1 MEFKPFHWTVIWFF
15 RIMVPFMIPSLILA
29 ELKRIIDRNVLH
41 DGKRALTGKKKVALS
56 DPYDFAEIKATS
68 KILKCT
74 INELLSSSLAVA
86 MKNLFE
92 ERGDKTTDTIQL
104 AMPVNIRWGPY
115 ATYDDVKLENKFA
128 PMLLKL
134 PLCSDHEESLKK
146 VKPVTG
152 RIRTDFKKTYATYFI
167 TLCIGYIMPA
177 WLVRINCDVLTKPVT
192 LAFSNI
198 PGILKRIKYK
208 DIETLGQFTTFIC
221 AGRCAISICLMSY
234 CEHIRYSVLMDSC
247 VDGEPKE
254 IVRHFDAAIK
264 RYIEIGKERQN
275 TQEAKKEN

>member
-1 MEFKPFHWTVIWFF
+1 MIEFKPFHWTVVWFY
-15 RIMVPFMIPSLILA
+15 RLMVPFMIPSLVKN
-29 ELKRIIDRNVLH
+29 ELNRKCDRNVLH

-56 DPYDFAEIKATS
+56 DPYEFAEIKATS
-68 KILKCT
+68 KILKVT

-92 ERGDKTTDTIQL
+92 ERGDKDTDTIQL

-115 ATYDDVKLENKFA
+115 ATYDDVKLENKFS
-128 PMLLKL
+128 PMPVKL
-134 PLCSDHEESLKK
+134 PLCSDPEESLKK
-146 VKPVTG
+146 VKPVTSKM
-152 RIRTDFKKTYATYFI
+152 RTDFKKTYATYVI
-167 TLCIGYIMPA
+167 AICIGYFMPA
-177 WLVRINCDVLTKPVT
+177 WMAKINCDVLTKPVT

-234 CEHIRYSVLMDSC
+234 CENIRYSVLMDSC
-247 VDGEPKE
+247 VDGEPKD
-254 IVRHFDAAIK
+254 IVRHFDTAIK
-264 RYIEIGKERQN
+264 RYI
-275 TQEAKKEN
+275 